1 MRIRSELTLLTILA
15 LLLVSPGALAAQRF
29 AALDS
34 AVRAGV
40 SSGTFPGAV
49 VVVGRSDTILH
60 AAGYGH
66 YTWSRGS
73 PVPNPTT
80 SLWDIAS
87 LSKVV
92 ATTSAIAVLVDRG
105 LLDLDAP
112 VAAYL
117 PDFFGSG
124 KDKVTVRM
132 LLDHTS
138 GLPAWSS
145 LSVPGVTPQIA
156 MRRLLAVELQREPGR
171 SANYSDINAMLAAL
185 VVERAAGQPLERFAQ
200 EVVFGPFGMQ
210 ATLFRP
216 APADQL
222 RAVPTERRRDGSSLV
237 GVVQDPNARAL
248 GGIAGNAGVFS
259 TGTDLAQFAQ
269 RWLRVLRDGDSSWV
283 HPATASGFLVRTPI
297 SGTRAL
303 GWDTPTSP
311 TDGLPPLYGA
321 CATETTIGHT
331 GWTGT
336 LLWIDPAANLF
347 VIMLTNR
354 SYAPRTGSKSFD
366 DIRLVRA
373 AVSDA
378 ARRAVVGSC

>member
-1 MRIRSELTLLTILA
+1 MTRFDLTLLVS
-15 LLLVSPGALAAQRF
+15 LLVAPGALAAQRF
-29 AALDS
+29 ASLDS

-40 SSGTFPGAV
+40 RSGTFPGAV

-60 AAGYGH
+60 ATGYGH
-66 YTWSRGS
+66 YTWSNRTR
-73 PVPNPTT
+73 VPDPAT

-92 ATTSAIAVLVDRG
+92 ATTSAIAILVDRG
-105 LLDLDAP
+105 ELDLDAP
-112 VAAYL
+112 VSSYL
-117 PDFFGSG
+117 PEFFGSG

-138 GLPAWSS
+138 GLPAWST
-145 LSVPGVTPQIA
+145 LSAPGVTPQLA
-156 MRRLLAVELQREPGR
+156 VRRLLAVELQREPGR
-171 SANYSDINAMLAAL
+171 VAQYSDVNAMLAAL
-185 VVERAAGQPLERFAQ
+185 VVERAAGQRLDRFA
-200 EVVFGPFGMQ
+200 EEMVFGPLGML

-222 RAVPTERRRDGSSLV
+222 RAVPTERRPDGSSVV

-259 TGTDLAQFAQ
+259 TGIDLAQFAQ
-269 RWLRVLRDGDSSWV
+269 RWLRVLRDGDSTWLR
-283 HPATASGFLVRTPI
+283 PATASRFLVRTPL

-303 GWDTPTSP
+303 GWDTPSSP
-311 TDGLPPLYGA
+311 TDSLPPLYGA
-321 CATETTIGHT
+321 CATPTTLGHT

-336 LLWIDPAANLF
+336 LLWIDPEADLF
-347 VIMLTNR
+347 VILLTNR
-354 SYAPRTGSKSFD
+354 SYAPRRGIKSFD

-373 AVSDA
+373 TVSDA
-378 ARRAVVGSC
+378 ARRAVVGNC